1 MYNIVKPFNIRWEWE
16 RYLGKLRELQTSTQ
30 HNHYNPVSSNHHKPS
45 HWEPLWKNNC
55 QYLPMD
61 IKRKEGSGSKNNY
74 SYCKVKAAVSKM
86 IDLSESTVK
95 LLDHCKFQR
104 LPYKRLV
111 IETSGLHGLVTIT
124 STTFS
129 YRLSKS
135 RLFFFLLGYAIL
147 KDWLFG
153 AKFTGWKFY
162 RWRHDN
168 WPIGQWVIFSCS
180 SILTQYNY

>member
-1 MYNIVKPFNIRWEWE
+1 MYNIIKPFNIRWECTWVNW
-16 RYLGKLRELQTSTQ
+16 GSCKQAQNITITT
-30 HNHYNPVSSNHHKPS
+30 
-45 HWEPLWKNNC
+45 LWATTTTNRHTENLCEKNNC

-74 SYCKVKAAVSKM
+74 SYCKVKAAASKM

-95 LLDHCKFQR
+95 LLEHCKFQR

-111 IETSGLHGLVTIT
+111 IETSGLCGLVTIT

-129 YRLSKS
+129 YRLSKC

-147 KDWLFG
+147 KDWLFH
-153 AKFTGWKFY
+153 TCLVL
-162 RWRHDN
+162 N
-168 WPIGQWVIFSCS
+168 SLVENSIGDGMTIDQ
-180 SILTQYNY
+180 

>member
-1 MYNIVKPFNIRWEWE
+1 MGV
-16 RYLGKLRELQTSTQ
+16 YLGKLRELQTSTE
-30 HNHYNPVSSNHHKPS
+30 HNHYNPVSSNHHKLS

-74 SYCKVKAAVSKM
+74 SYCKVKAAASKM

-95 LLDHCKFQR
+95 LLEHCKFQR
-104 LPYKRLV
+104 QPYKRLV

-129 YRLSKS
+129 YRLSKC

-147 KDWLFG
+147 KDWLFH
-153 AKFTGWKFY
+153 TCLVL
-162 RWRHDN
+162 N
-168 WPIGQWVIFSCS
+168 SLVENSIGDGMTIHQ
-180 SILTQYNY
+180 